1 MVSNLNNLIML
12 FIQTGIKSSFMRQI
26 RRLQKSTACVIL
38 VVMTRGYLK

>member
-26 RRLQKSTACVIL
+26 WRLPKTTACVIL
-38 VVMTRGYLK
+38 VVMTRENLK